1 MSKKGISI
9 FAITIAIFVSVFFI
23 KTNLSALDDA
33 SSLQCSGGTVLAG
46 DSEDS
51 VRDKCGEPQKVTQE
65 DADSPTVWFYNFG
78 PSEFVC
84 YVSFTNGV
92 VERIQM
98 GGYGD

>member
-1 MSKKGISI
+1 MSKKRISI
-9 FAITIAIFVSVFFI
+9 LTVTIAIFVSVFFFR
-23 KTNLSALDDA
+23 THLSALDDA

-65 DADSPTVWFYNFG
+65 DADSPIIWFYNFG
-78 PSEFVC
+78 PSEFVS
-84 YVSFTNGV
+84 YVSFTNGI

>member
-1 MSKKGISI
+1 MSKKLISI
-9 FAITIAIFVSVFFI
+9 LTITIAIFVGVFFFRG
-23 KTNLSALDDA
+23 NLSALDDA

-46 DSEDS
+46 DPEDS

-78 PSEFVC
+78 PSEFVY

-92 VERIQM
+92 VERIQI